1 MLESNIEQYTT
12 KIIKNKKG
20 LCIKLNS
27 TSLRGLPDR
36 MVLLHKGVIFFI
48 EFKAPNKKANQLQ
61 LSAHRVLKSLG
72 FDVYVVDSKEKA
84 KEVLKKY
91 GI

>member
-36 MVLLHKGVIFFI
+36 IVLLPKGIIFFI
-48 EFKAPNKKANQLQ
+48 EFKAPNKKANKLQ
-61 LSAHRVLKSLG
+61 LYTHRVLKSLG
-72 FDVYVVDSKEKA
+72 FDVYIIDSKEKA
-84 KEVLKKY
+84 KEVLKEY